1 MVLACLFF
9 LIQRQPAQMK
19 MTGFGFLEDRM
30 MTPQMIDDSVEITRF
45 AIDQDI
51 HVNITIN
58 NRTGGNAPIIA
69 QEIAKRFVEEY
80 SANL

>member
-1 MVLACLFF
+1 
-9 LIQRQPAQMK
+9 
-19 MTGFGFLEDRM
+19 MTTHISQEIEGM
-30 MTPQMIDDSVEITRF
+30 ISPQMIDDSVEITRL

-51 HVNITIN
+51 QVNITIN

-69 QEIAKRFVEEY
+69 REIAKRFVEEY